1 MNRDVISQAWAA
13 ACVACPD
20 FRDLLEAQP
29 QWNQSMQQETATA
42 VNSILTTQTSTCPI
56 LPEKRCSTQCRTS
69 APSTSASSTWEME
82 QNSSSQPDTIPLADL
97 QRTPKLP
104 TTASTGP
111 NAATSPN
118 ETVASQRVEMP
129 PPVAPAPKRPARS
142 SRSRPRSI
150 LPKPP
155 AASPV
160 VTSPIHTNTP
170 ATAAATAASSQIVLP
185 PALITDPFLCI
196 QDTFDN
202 LIATQIQNP
211 PNSTSTSSLALR
223 RFLFRK
229 LFCEHAFKELQA
241 LTVPVTSVDQL
252 IPIISS
258 ACTKSGLLL
267 M

>member
-1 MNRDVISQAWAA
+1 MNREDVINQAWAA

-29 QWNQSMQQETATA
+29 QWNQLMQTETVRA
-42 VNSILTTQTSTCPI
+42 VESILPNT
-56 LPEKRCSTQCRTS
+56 
-69 APSTSASSTWEME
+69 PSTSINTAK
-82 QNSSSQPDTIPLADL
+82 
-97 QRTPKLP
+97 PKP
-104 TTASTGP
+104 TTPIRSSGMSAPTAAHQPPSVDPNGTTGSRLESGSEAS
-111 NAATSPN
+111 
-118 ETVASQRVEMP
+118 VAMP
-129 PPVAPAPKRPARS
+129 PPVAPASKRRPRP
-142 SRSRPRSI
+142 SRSRPRLI

-155 AASPV
+155 AASTT
-160 VTSPIHTNTP
+160 VTTPTLPNTP
-170 ATAAATAASSQIVLP
+170 APAAPNAATSQIVLP
-185 PALITDPFLCI
+185 PAVITDPFLCI

-241 LTVPVTSVDQL
+241 LTVPVPSVDQL

-258 ACTKSGLLL
+258 ACTKSCLLL

>member
-1 MNRDVISQAWAA
+1 MNQDALSQPWAA

-20 FRDLLEAQP
+20 FRELLEAQP
-29 QWNQSMQQETATA
+29 SQWTQSMQQETETA
-42 VNSILTTQTSTCPI
+42 VQSIQTASSSTCQTPAA
-56 LPEKRCSTQCRTS
+56 KRCSTQCTTS
-69 APSTSASSTWEME
+69 VPSTNASSTWGME
-82 QNSSSQPDTIPLADL
+82 RSCSSQPDTIPVANL
-97 QRTPKLP
+97 Q
-104 TTASTGP
+104 STSGH
-111 NAATSPN
+111 SPGTRSK
-118 ETVASQRVEMP
+118 EMVASESAQMP
-129 PPVAPAPKRPARS
+129 PPVAAAPKRRPRP
-142 SRSRPRSI
+142 SRSRPRFI
-150 LPKPP
+150 LPKPTAASTIVTTPTLPNIPAP
-155 AASPV
+155 AAP
-160 VTSPIHTNTP
+160 
-170 ATAAATAASSQIVLP
+170 TAAASQIVLP
-185 PALITDPFLCI
+185 PALINDPFLCI